1 MQLPAGSQVSGLN
14 MMGGVPSQG
23 NFMMNQNSQ
32 TQGGLPANILSGSV
46 GGTMPM
52 MPGASTGGNM
62 SYEALQSL
70 MQRNA
75 GNGMNLGQN
84 MGL

>member
-1 MQLPAGSQVSGLN
+1 MQLPASNQASGLN
-14 MMGGVPSQG
+14 MMGVPPQG

-32 TQGGLPANILSGSV
+32 TQGGLPANMSGSV

-52 MPGASTGGNM
+52 IPGAHTGGNM
-62 SYEALQSL
+62 SYETLQSL